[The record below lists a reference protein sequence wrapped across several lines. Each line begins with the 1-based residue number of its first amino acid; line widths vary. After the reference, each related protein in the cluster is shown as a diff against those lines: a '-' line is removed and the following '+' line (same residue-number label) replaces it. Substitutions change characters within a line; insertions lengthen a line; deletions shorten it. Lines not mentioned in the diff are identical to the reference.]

1 VFRLI
6 NYYLAYLGF
15 IVEARWLFTS
25 PCTWIIGLI
34 ASAVNYCLSFVWVA
48 AVGVILPAFIVLFLY
63 YFMLEMAYGF
73 WDFIRGTLIMRIIFF
88 PIVLCYSL
96 FLAILR
102 AFIRVFFRDPQWG
115 GRDVQPV

>member
-1 VFRLI
+1 MFRII

-34 ASAVNYCLSFVWVA
+34 ASAVNYCLSFIWVA

-63 YFMLEMAYGF
+63 YFLLEVAYGF
-73 WDFIRGTLIMRIIFF
+73 WDFIKATLIMRIIFF
-88 PIVLCYSL
+88 PIGICYSL

-102 AFIRVFFRDPQWG
+102 AFIRVFLRDPQWG
-115 GRDVQPV
+115 ARDVQPV